1 MISHALLSLIL
12 EKEYAGITI
21 KEIIDRANVGRSTF
35 YAHFLGKD
43 MVLQYS
49 MSALNRQMLESQRT
63 AMALGTV
70 NSERILGFSLALF
83 EHADRRRALYLA
95 IVGKRSGKV
104 VHLHLRQLLADLI
117 WSDLVL
123 LQEDGASDIAPE
135 AAVRFI
141 AGALLSMLTWW
152 LETDNPMTPHEADQ
166 MFRRLAVPAL
176 LQMSGTQTQP
186 VMARLKAA

>member
-1 MISHALLSLIL
+1 M
-12 EKEYAGITI
+12 
-21 KEIIDRANVGRSTF
+21 GRSTF

-43 MVLQYS
+43 TVLEYS
-49 MSALNRQMLESQRT
+49 MSSLNRQMLESQRT

-83 EHADRRRALYLA
+83 EHAERWRALYLA

-117 WSDLVL
+117 RNDVL
-123 LQEDGASDIAPE
+123 LLQKDGHSDIAPE
-135 AAVRFI
+135 AAVRFTV
-141 AGALLSMLTWW
+141 GALLSMLTWW
-152 LETDNPMTPHEADQ
+152 LETDNAMTPHEANQ
-166 MFRRLAVPAL
+166 LFRRLAGPAL
-176 LQMSGTQTQP
+176 LQLSTTKPQP